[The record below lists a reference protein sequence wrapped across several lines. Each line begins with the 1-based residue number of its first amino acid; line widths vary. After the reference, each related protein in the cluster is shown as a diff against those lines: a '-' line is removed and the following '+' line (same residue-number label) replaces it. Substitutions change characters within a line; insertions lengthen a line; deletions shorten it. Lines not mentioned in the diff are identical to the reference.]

1 MRITKWGEYAI
12 LFCIYLARREA
23 DMPPAGATEI
33 GGAYDI
39 PTQYAQQILH
49 RLRKGNIIRSIRG
62 PHGGFKLQKRAEDT
76 NLKDILYAAEGATFE
91 IICNNSDN
99 SDTCARMTSGCSLK
113 FVWHDLK
120 RSVDKLLE
128 ETTLASLVQKQVE
141 IQKDPK
147 LIAVPKRAIA
157 ESIETVSN

>member
-12 LFCIYLARREA
+12 LFCIYLAKREP

-91 IICNNSDN
+91 IICHNSN
-99 SDTCARMTSGCSLK
+99 SSDTCTKMTSGCSLK
-113 FVWHDLK
+113 LVWHDLK

-128 ETTLASLVQKQVE
+128 ETTLASLVKKQAE
-141 IQKDPK
+141 IQKESK
-147 LIAVPKRAIA
+147 LMAIPGRTLAV
-157 ESIETVSN
+157 ETTISG